1 MTTNPRGPLPVV
13 KTVAELRAKV
23 AELRRAG
30 RSIGLVP
37 TMGALH
43 AGHTSLVDASRQRCG
58 ATIVTIFV
66 NPLQFGPS
74 EDFAR
79 YPRTLSADLE
89 KLAAAGADL
98 VFAPE
103 PGEVY
108 AANHATYVNVEGISQ
123 VLEGRSRPIH
133 FRGVAT
139 VVLKLFNMVTPDV
152 AFFGQKDYQQ
162 TLVIRRMTADLDL
175 PIEIVVRA
183 TVREPDGLA
192 MSSRNAYL
200 SADERRR
207 ALALSQALERGAQV
221 VAGGERDVAA
231 VERAM
236 RGVIDRAGGVEI
248 DYLLLADRETLAPAQ
263 DPRGAV
269 MALVAARVGATRLID
284 NRVIEFRNTP
294 AMEAEG

>member
-236 RGVIDRAGGVEI
+236 REVIDRAGGVEI

>member
-236 RGVIDRAGGVEI
+236 REVIDRAGGGEI